1 MIVWVGLLLATNQ
14 KMSDG
19 GGQPPL
25 PPSENPAGK
34 AVPPSEN
41 PAGKAVPPPENL
53 AGKAPAS
60 PARGRGRP
68 TGSVGPM
75 RRALETAAR
84 QSEGGDAERPDEAI
98 DDDMMQDLLT
108 TILHQRGGQ
117 NRATN
122 DDSEKGRRG
131 QLLQMLKESREIP
144 DALTLYDLN
153 SLLTAEG
160 WAGVILSSNF
170 KPEDFLNSGSVI
182 GAFRAT
188 LETLERPS
196 VNLIFRFKLFG
207 ITVLKICDLD
217 VEVGEAFQ
225 LLDNL
230 IALSGHEIKGLRFGA
245 LREHLPY
252 DLAQREVYGRD
263 TLARLGVS
271 KAIQAV
277 SLRRLTSRDPGPKPA
292 QPTAERTEERG
303 RGRWQR
309 GRGRGRG

>member
-84 QSEGGDAERPDEAI
+84 QPEGGDAERPDEAI

-108 TILHQRGGQ
+108 TILHQRG
-117 NRATN
+117 RLR
-122 DDSEKGRRG
+122 SEEK
-131 QLLQMLKESREIP
+131 I
-144 DALTLYDLN
+144 LTLISCAPL
-153 SLLTAEG
+153 
-160 WAGVILSSNF
+160 I
-170 KPEDFLNSGSVI
+170 
-182 GAFRAT
+182 
-188 LETLERPS
+188 S
-196 VNLIFRFKLFG
+196 VNFFG
-207 ITVLKICDLD
+207 LYAPAS
-217 VEVGEAFQ
+217 EFAF
-225 LLDNL
+225 
-230 IALSGHEIKGLRFGA
+230 S
-245 LREHLPY
+245 
-252 DLAQREVYGRD
+252 
-263 TLARLGVS
+263 
-271 KAIQAV
+271 
-277 SLRRLTSRDPGPKPA
+277 
-292 QPTAERTEERG
+292 
-303 RGRWQR
+303 
-309 GRGRGRG
+309 